1 MFIRLLL
8 KVTRVGIT
16 TFLNKGD
23 TTMAFNTQLTNKHIQ
38 ELNKNINDVLAD
50 VDPKI
55 RRLLTELVNHVR
67 YYADL
72 EDENVLTSIEDL
84 QNEVKDMTIVYEYED
99 RLNELE
105 ATIEQLKKENRQ
117 LAKRLDK
124 LEKQGGQR
132 IRGWRGKNNE

>member
-55 RRLLTELVNHVR
+55 RRLLTELVNHVQ

-84 QNEVKDMTIVYEYED
+84 QNEVKDMAIVYEYED

-117 LAKRLDK
+117 LDKRLDK

>member
-72 EDENVLTSIEDL
+72 EDENVLTSIADL

>member
-1 MFIRLLL
+1 
-8 KVTRVGIT
+8 
-16 TFLNKGD
+16 
-23 TTMAFNTQLTNKHIQ
+23 MAFNTQLTNKHIQ

-72 EDENVLTSIEDL
+72 EDENVLTSIADL